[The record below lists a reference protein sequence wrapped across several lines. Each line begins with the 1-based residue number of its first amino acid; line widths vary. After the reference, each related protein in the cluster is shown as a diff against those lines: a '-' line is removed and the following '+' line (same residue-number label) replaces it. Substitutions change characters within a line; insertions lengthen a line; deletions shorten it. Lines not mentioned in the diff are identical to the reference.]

1 MVALLLKRYL
11 GFLYPLRKSPYGL
24 TLAEINDRWS
34 DSGLYKDCGETEIDR
49 RTFYNHRI
57 AISEQFGIDIVTI
70 KAGPYSRY
78 KIDTDSLSNNQIID
92 WLLSTIATENL
103 ITQSRSMSD
112 RILLEPADKGAI
124 HLNVI
129 TDALKCNRI
138 LEVDYQSFHIGS
150 PVHKSLLIEPLALKM
165 FKRRWY
171 LLSKKVETGDLRL
184 YALDRIASC
193 QLTDKRFDYPTDF
206 EPEVYFANYFGV
218 STDGY
223 TETPCRVVL
232 RAYHELPRYIESQPL
247 HPSQEIADKGEN
259 YTDFSYN
266 LIPAFDFVQ
275 EILLHCEQ
283 LEVVSPLSLRQH
295 VAEILQKS
303 SEFYK

>member
-11 GFLYPLRKSPYGL
+11 WLVDTLRKSPEGL
-24 TLAEINDRWS
+24 TLTEINDRWS
-34 DSGLYKDCGETEIDR
+34 DSGLYRDCGETEIDR

-57 AISEQFGIDIVTI
+57 AISEQFGIDIETI

-78 KIDTDSLSNNQIID
+78 RIDIDSLNHSQTIE
-92 WLLSTIATENL
+92 WLLSALAIENVIA
-103 ITQSRSMSD
+103 QSRDISD
-112 RILLEPADKGAI
+112 KILLEPADKGASY
-124 HLNVI
+124 LNDIVA
-129 TDALKCNRI
+129 ALKSNII
-138 LEVDYQSFHIGS
+138 LEIDYQSFHIGS
-150 PVHKSLLIEPLALKM
+150 PDHKSVLIEPLALKM

-171 LLSKKVETGDLRL
+171 LLSRKSETGELRL
-184 YALDRIASC
+184 YALDRMIVC
-193 QLTDKRFDYPTDF
+193 KLTDKQFDYPTDF
-206 EPEVYFANYFGV
+206 KPEVYFANYFGV

-259 YTDFSYN
+259 YTDFSYY

-295 VAEILQKS
+295 VAKILKKS
-303 SEFYK
+303 ANFYK